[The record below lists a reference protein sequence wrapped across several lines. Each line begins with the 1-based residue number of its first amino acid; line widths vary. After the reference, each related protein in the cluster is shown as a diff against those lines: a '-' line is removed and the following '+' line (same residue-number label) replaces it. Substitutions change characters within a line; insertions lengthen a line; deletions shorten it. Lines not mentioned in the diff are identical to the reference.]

1 MQISK
6 EVHMKILVAV
16 KRVVD
21 YNIKVH
27 VKKDGSDVDIAG
39 VKMGANPFDEN
50 AIEEALRLKEKG
62 LVSEIVAVS
71 LGSSANQDVLR
82 HALAMGVDRSI
93 LIQTDSVLQPLGVAK
108 LLKAVVELEK
118 PALILLGKQAI
129 DSDAGQTGQILA
141 ALLGYGQGTFV
152 SNINIENDEAIV
164 TREIDGGTEVIAVG
178 LPAVLT
184 TDLRLNEPRFVKLP
198 NLMMA
203 RKKSIQTI
211 TATELNVDITPRLK
225 LINVSEPSARKAG
238 IKVSNVQELLQK
250 LKDLEGV
257 TL

>member
-1 MQISK
+1 
-6 EVHMKILVAV
+6 MKILVAV

-21 YNIKVH
+21 YNIRVH

-62 LVSEIVAVS
+62 LASEIVAVS

-93 LIQTDSVLQPLGVAK
+93 LIETDSTLQPLGVAK

-129 DSDAGQTGQILA
+129 DSDAGQTGQVLA
-141 ALLGYGQGTFV
+141 ALLDYGQGTFV
-152 SNINIENDEAIV
+152 SNIDIENNEAIV
-164 TREIDGGTEVIAVG
+164 TREVDGGTEVIAVG

-211 TATELNVDITPRLK
+211 TAAELNVDITPRLK

-238 IKVSNVQELLQK
+238 IKVSSVQELLQK